1 LLSRWNKRLHG
12 KFTPAM
18 NNKKTRRKWPFVGE
32 NFVMTVTL

>member
-18 NNKKTRRKWPFVGE
+18 NNKKPAASGLLLARI
-32 NFVMTVTL
+32 LS